1 MVYNEILK
9 REIPEGW
16 EVLFLEQRLSFERG
30 FECGAEEYTEN
41 ADVSDNF
48 VKYYRVGD
56 MDDSGNT
63 FISKHL
69 RDIKLLTPYD
79 LVVSFDGSVGRISFG
94 LCGAYSSGIRKVED
108 RQKIIDNGV
117 LLFIMASEG
126 IQQTIKKYATGSNI
140 LHASASIPHLTIA
153 CNEDVL
159 ARYQSIIKPIYQ
171 QLLAIKLENKR
182 LGELRDFL
190 LPMLMNG
197 QVSVSD

>member
-16 EVLFLEQRLSFERG
+16 EALFLEKRLSFERG
-30 FECGAEEYTEN
+30 FECGAEVYTEN
-41 ADVSDNF
+41 ADGSDAF
-48 VKYYRVGD
+48 TKYYRVGD

-63 FISKHL
+63 FIHKHL
-69 RDIKLLTPYD
+69 QDVKLLKPYD

-94 LCGAYSSGIRKVED
+94 LCGAFSSGIRKIED
-108 RQKIIDNGV
+108 KQKIIDNGV
-117 LLFIMASEG
+117 LLFIMASED

-140 LHASASIPHLTIA
+140 LHASASIPHLTMA
-153 CNEDVL
+153 YNEDIL
-159 ARYQSIIKPIYQ
+159 AEYQSIIKPIYQ
-171 QLLAIKLENKR
+171 QLLEIKLENKR
-182 LGELRDFL
+182 LEKLRDFL

>member
-1 MVYNEILK
+1 M
-9 REIPEGW
+9 
-16 EVLFLEQRLSFERG
+16 SFERG
-30 FECGAEEYTEN
+30 FECGAEEYTAN
-41 ADVSDNF
+41 VDVSDKF

-108 RQKIIDNGV
+108 KQKIIDNGV

-190 LPMLMNG
+190 LPMLMNE